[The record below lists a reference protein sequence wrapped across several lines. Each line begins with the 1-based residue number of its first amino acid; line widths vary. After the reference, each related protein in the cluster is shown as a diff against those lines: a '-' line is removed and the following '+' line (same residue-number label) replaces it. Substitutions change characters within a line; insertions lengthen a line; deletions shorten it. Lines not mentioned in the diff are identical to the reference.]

1 MQKKHEELVKVRLQK
16 RGDFFRK
23 LWYLHEELKLATTA
37 LSLCDCNSKRPED
50 EQMGRLTEYE
60 VCNSN
65 VARLQEKIHVHEAIG
80 RGKRRKLA
88 VGVTPWYGVSKASLN
103 WT

>member
-1 MQKKHEELVKVRLQK
+1 MQKEREELVKVRLQK
-16 RGDFFRK
+16 RGNFFRK
-23 LWYLHEELKLATTA
+23 LWYLHEELKLATTT
-37 LSLCDCNSKRPED
+37 LSLCDGNSKRPED

-60 VCNSN
+60 VCNAK
-65 VARLQEKIHVHEAIG
+65 VLRLQEKIHVHEAIG